1 MLPVKLSASLMCANL
16 LEIEK
21 DIRKLEKSGVE
32 YLHMDIMDGVFV
44 PNLMLNN
51 LFLQAVRSITNLPFD
66 IHLMITNPERKLDWF
81 DIRPND
87 IVSIHYESTSNV
99 LGSLQLIEEKGALP
113 GVALS
118 PATSVESIRYLL
130 DNIKIVNVMAVN
142 PGFAGRKM
150 VPMTLQKIKD
160 TREILNN
167 LGYEHIMVEVDG
179 NVSLDNAPL
188 MRESGADMFVGGS
201 SGLFLPNI
209 DIQDAV
215 QDLRECMEK

>member
-1 MLPVKLSASLMCANL
+1 MLPIKLSASLMCANL

-21 DIRKLEKSGVE
+21 DIYELEKSGVE

-87 IVSIHYESTSNV
+87 IVSIHYEATSNV

-130 DNIKIVNVMAVN
+130 DNIKMVNVMAVN

-160 TREILNN
+160 TREILDN
-167 LGYEHIMVEVDG
+167 LGYEHIMIEVDG
-179 NVSLDNAPL
+179 NVSLANAPL

-209 DIQDAV
+209 DIQNAV
-215 QDLRECMEK
+215 QALRECMKK

>member
-99 LGSLQLIEEKGALP
+99 LGCLQLIEEKGALP

>member
-201 SGLFLPNI
+201 SGLFLSNI

>member
-99 LGSLQLIEEKGALP
+99 LGSLQLIEGKGALP

-142 PGFAGRKM
+142 PGFSGRKM

>member
-142 PGFAGRKM
+142 PGFSGRKM

>member
-1 MLPVKLSASLMCANL
+1 MLPIKLSASLMCANL

-21 DIRKLEKSGVE
+21 DIYELEKSGVE

-87 IVSIHYESTSNV
+87 IVSIHYEATSNV

-130 DNIKIVNVMAVN
+130 DNIKMVNVMAVN

-160 TREILNN
+160 TREILDN

-179 NVSLDNAPL
+179 NVSLANAPL

-209 DIQDAV
+209 DIQNAV
-215 QDLRECMEK
+215 QALRECMKK

>member
-21 DIRKLEKSGVE
+21 DIRELEKSGIE

-51 LFLQAVRSITNLPFD
+51 LFLKAVRSITTLPFD

-81 DIRPND
+81 DIKPND
-87 IVSIHYESTSNV
+87 IVSIHFESTSNV
-99 LGSLQLIEEKGALP
+99 LG
-113 GVALS
+113 
-118 PATSVESIRYLL
+118 PATSIESIRYLL
-130 DNIKIVNVMAVN
+130 DNVKMVNVMAVN

-160 TREILNN
+160 TRTMLDN

-179 NVSLDNAPL
+179 NVSLNNAPL
-188 MRESGADMFVGGS
+188 MRESGADLFVVGS
-201 SGLFLPNI
+201 SGLFLPNVE
-209 DIQDAV
+209 IQKATR
-215 QDLRECMEK
+215 DLRNCMKQ

>member
-21 DIRKLEKSGVE
+21 DIRELEKSGIE

-51 LFLQAVRSITNLPFD
+51 LFLKAVRSITTLPFD

-81 DIRPND
+81 DIKPND
-87 IVSIHYESTSNV
+87 IVSIHFESTSNV
-99 LGSLQLIEEKGALP
+99 LGSLQLIEENGALP
-113 GVALS
+113 GIALS
-118 PATSVESIRYLL
+118 PATSIESIRYLL
-130 DNIKIVNVMAVN
+130 DNIKMVNVMAVN

-160 TREILNN
+160 TRTMLDN

-179 NVSLDNAPL
+179 NVSLNNAPL
-188 MRESGADMFVGGS
+188 MRESGADLFVVGS
-201 SGLFLPNI
+201 SGLFLPNVE
-209 DIQDAV
+209 IQKATR
-215 QDLRECMEK
+215 DLRNCMKQ

>member
-21 DIRKLEKSGVE
+21 DIRELEKSGIE

-51 LFLQAVRSITNLPFD
+51 LFLKAVRSITTLPFD

-81 DIRPND
+81 DIKPND
-87 IVSIHYESTSNV
+87 IVSIHFESTSNV

-113 GVALS
+113 GIALS
-118 PATSVESIRYLL
+118 PATSIESIRYLL
-130 DNIKIVNVMAVN
+130 DNIKMVNVMAVN

-160 TREILNN
+160 TRTMLDK

-179 NVSLDNAPL
+179 NVSLNNAPL
-188 MRESGADMFVGGS
+188 MRESGADLFVGGS
-201 SGLFLPNI
+201 SGLFLPNVE
-209 DIQDAV
+209 IQKATR
-215 QDLRECMEK
+215 DLRNCMKQ

>member
-21 DIRKLEKSGVE
+21 DIRELEKSGIE

-51 LFLQAVRSITNLPFD
+51 LFLKAVRSITTLPFD

-81 DIRPND
+81 DIKPND
-87 IVSIHYESTSNV
+87 IVSIHFESTSNV

-113 GVALS
+113 GIALR
-118 PATSVESIRYLL
+118 PATSIESIRYLL
-130 DNIKIVNVMAVN
+130 DNIKMVNVMAVN

-160 TREILNN
+160 TRTMLDN

-179 NVSLDNAPL
+179 NVSLNNAPL
-188 MRESGADMFVGGS
+188 MRESGADLFVGGS
-201 SGLFLPNI
+201 SGLFLPNVE
-209 DIQDAV
+209 IQKATR
-215 QDLRECMEK
+215 DLRNCMKQ